1 MATGKNPLFDVD
13 WTLDKGNSVFSTNW
27 NPDTETRRYE
37 ETPGG
42 YKLTVSGS
50 HQGKPYSWSYDAKYD
65 GRDHPVVGRSDVDS
79 IEAYKV
85 NDQITIGF
93 FKKAGVY
100 AGPYARKLS
109 TDGKSLTV
117 QTVGRRD
124 DGSVYFDV
132 VEYQKP

>member
-1 MATGKNPLFDVD
+1 MAKDALYDTK
-13 WTLDKGNSVFSTNW
+13 WTLNKGSSIFSTGW
-27 NPDTETRRYE
+27 SPDTETRLYE
-37 ETPGG
+37 EVPGG

-50 HQGKPYSWSYDAKYD
+50 HKGKPYSWNYTAKYD
-65 GRDHPVVGRSDVDS
+65 GKDHPVHGRPDANA

-85 NDQITIGF
+85 NDRITIGF
-93 FKKAGVY
+93 FKKNAVP

-109 TDGKSLTV
+109 EDGKTLTV

-132 VEYQKP
+132 VEYEKP

>member
-1 MATGKNPLFDVD
+1 MATGKNPLFGVD
-13 WTLDKGNSVFSTNW
+13 WTLNKGNSLFSTRW

-37 ETPGG
+37 ETPAG
-42 YKLTVSGS
+42 YKLTVSGT
-50 HQGKPYSWSYDAKYD
+50 HQGQPYAWSYDAQYD
-65 GRDHPVVGRSDVDS
+65 GRDHPVVGRPDVDA

-93 FKKAGVY
+93 FKKGGVY

-109 TDGKSLTV
+109 ADGKTLTV

-124 DGSVYFDV
+124 DGTVYFDV
-132 VEYQKP
+132 IEYRKP